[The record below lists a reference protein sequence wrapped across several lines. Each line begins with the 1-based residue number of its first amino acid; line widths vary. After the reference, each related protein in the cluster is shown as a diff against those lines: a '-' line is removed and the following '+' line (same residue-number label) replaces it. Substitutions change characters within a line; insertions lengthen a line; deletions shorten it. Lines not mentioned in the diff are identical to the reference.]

1 MLTEL
6 TGGNQAVTTRWF
18 QPREWR
24 MHLLA
29 DEPYWVEHEVLV
41 LRGDLLVE
49 QLSWSVPLGH
59 GARAVYDQALTL
71 TASLGMPR
79 S

>member
-1 MLTEL
+1 MLTEES
-6 TGGNQAVTTRWF
+6 QVVITRWF

-24 MHLLA
+24 THLLA
-29 DEPYWVEHEVLV
+29 EEPYWVEHEVLV

-49 QLSWSVPLGH
+49 QLSWSGPLSDD
-59 GARAVYDQALTL
+59 ARAAYDQALTL
-71 TASLGMPR
+71 TASLGVGR